1 MHKLPFT
8 RFSPYDLVRVGVIAG
23 AGGHTHSIWGNI
35 MNPSAGHLRTT
46 GMVLTHAW
54 TIRTDMAERLQSSF
68 QGLEIVRPYGHDRA
82 Y

>member
-23 AGGHTHSIWGNI
+23 AGGHTHPIWGNI

-54 TIRTDMAERLQSSF
+54 TIRSDMAERLQSSF